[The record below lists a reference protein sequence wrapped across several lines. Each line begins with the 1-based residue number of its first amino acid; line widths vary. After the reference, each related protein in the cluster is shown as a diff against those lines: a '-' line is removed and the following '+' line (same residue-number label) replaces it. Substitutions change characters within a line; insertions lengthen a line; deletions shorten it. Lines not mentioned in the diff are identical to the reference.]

1 MRLERTF
8 DPNDLSTQNMES
20 PICLPIGFVHFL
32 AQSQT
37 LQQVL
42 DTVAEWINRIFES
55 DRTSITLYENSD
67 YLKVYSFSGNK
78 AIPADFLVPIDQAFV
93 GRVFKNQQL
102 IICDD
107 VSQSDELDCVMLT
120 SSGMGTCMDAPLMHG
135 QMCLGTLNVA
145 HHQTHFYTKEQAAQL
160 QCIANWIALNI
171 ALHIQIMKMEH
182 LATTDDLTGIPNRRE
197 FIRQIE
203 HRLSE
208 FRTQGI
214 KFHVAILD
222 LDNFKKLND
231 KFGHDAGDK
240 SLIHAANT
248 IKGHLRECDLLARVG
263 GEEFAIVLRSRSSQE
278 AMDTLE
284 TIRNALET
292 TTIRYSGRDMTF
304 TASIG
309 VTQVC
314 GLDDSFEPLVKRAD
328 LALYKAKETGR
339 NRVEINHSEHQGV
352 SNEQ

>member
-1 MRLERTF
+1 
-8 DPNDLSTQNMES
+8 
-20 PICLPIGFVHFL
+20 
-32 AQSQT
+32 
-37 LQQVL
+37 
-42 DTVAEWINRIFES
+42 
-55 DRTSITLYENSD
+55 
-67 YLKVYSFSGNK
+67 
-78 AIPADFLVPIDQAFV
+78 
-93 GRVFKNQQL
+93 
-102 IICDD
+102 
-107 VSQSDELDCVMLT
+107 
-120 SSGMGTCMDAPLMHG
+120 
-135 QMCLGTLNVA
+135 
-145 HHQTHFYTKEQAAQL
+145 
-160 QCIANWIALNI
+160 
-171 ALHIQIMKMEH
+171 
-182 LATTDDLTGIPNRRE
+182 
-197 FIRQIE
+197 
-203 HRLSE
+203 

-339 NRVEINHSEHQGV
+339 NRVEINHSEHQGA

>member
-8 DPNDLSTQNMES
+8 APTDLSTQNMES

-42 DTVAEWINRIFES
+42 DTVAEWIHRIFES
-55 DRTSITLYENSD
+55 DRASITLYENSD
-67 YLKVYSFSGNK
+67 FLKVYSFSGNK
-78 AIPADFLVPIDQAFV
+78 AIPTDFLVPIAQSFV
-93 GRVFKNQQL
+93 GRAFDTQQL

-107 VSQSDELDCVMLT
+107 LSQSDEIDCVMLS

-135 QMCLGTLNVA
+135 KACLGTLNVA
-145 HHQTHFYTKEQAAQL
+145 HNQTHFYTKEQASQL

-182 LATTDDLTGIPNRRE
+182 LAKTDDLTGIPNRRE
-197 FIRQIE
+197 FMREIE
-203 HRLSE
+203 SRLSDY
-208 FRTQGI
+208 RTQGI

-222 LDNFKKLND
+222 LDHFKKLND
-231 KFGHDAGDK
+231 KYGHDAGDK
-240 SLIHAANT
+240 SLIHVVNT
-248 IKGHLRECDLLARVG
+248 IKGHLRDYDLLARVG
-263 GEEFAIVLRSRSSQE
+263 GEEFAIVLRRRSSQE
-278 AMDTLE
+278 ALDTLE
-284 TIRNALET
+284 TIRNALEST
-292 TTIRYSGRDMTF
+292 VMKHSGFEMPI

-314 GLDDSFEPLVKRAD
+314 SVDNSFEPLIKRAD

-339 NRVEINHSEHQGV
+339 NRVEINHQIQ
-352 SNEQ
+352 NKKR